1 MLAHR
6 AAGFVLGFR
15 RFLFPYAMSNDARTP
30 TQFATTLQIVST
42 VFFTFLCYLTI
53 GLPLAVLPSFVH
65 VDLAYSSVI
74 AGLAI
79 SVQYLATLLSRPYAG
94 RTADAWGPKRTVL
107 CGLVACG
114 ASGLLVALG
123 GVFSGLPWL
132 SLVALILGRLV
143 LGFGESWV
151 STGAIMWGIGQ
162 VGPSNTARVIS
173 WNGVATYGALA
184 LGAPLGVALD
194 NAYGI
199 EALGGAIALAGV
211 IGLLLARIKRATPV
225 IHGERLAFR
234 AVLGRVM
241 PFGLGL
247 ALGSIGFGA
256 ISTFITLY
264 YASHHWDN
272 AALALT
278 AFGVCFM
285 GVRLMLGSSIGR
297 FGGYRVA
304 MASFALEAFG
314 LIVLGVAPTGFTAL
328 LGAALSGAGFSLV
341 FPSLGVAAVNLVP
354 AQNRGAALG
363 AYSVFLDVAL
373 GVTGPVAGLIVGAY
387 GYAEVYLCAAIAAV
401 AAVLLTVWMSRAARV
416 REASEAADT
425 TKKTPQTA

>member
-1 MLAHR
+1 MHEAPAAH
-6 AAGFVLGFR
+6 
-15 RFLFPYAMSNDARTP
+15 TP
-30 TQFATTLQIVST
+30 GSFATTTQIVST

-114 ASGLLVALG
+114 ASGLLVALAG
-123 GVFSGLPWL
+123 FTSGLPWL
-132 SLVALILGRLV
+132 SLLMLILGRLV

-162 VGPSNTARVIS
+162 VGPNHTARVIS

-184 LGAPLGVALD
+184 LGAPLGVAMT
-194 NAYGI
+194 NAWGI
-199 EALGGAIALAGV
+199 EALGAAIVLAGV
-211 IGLLLARIKRATPV
+211 VGLLLARVKKATPV

-234 AVLGRVM
+234 AVLGRVF
-241 PFGLGL
+241 PFGMGL
-247 ALGSIGFGA
+247 ALGSIGFGS

-264 YASHHWDN
+264 YASHHWEN

-278 AFGVCFM
+278 AFGLCFM
-285 GVRLMLGSSIGR
+285 GVRLLFGSSIGK

-304 MASFALEAFG
+304 MTSFALEAFG
-314 LIVLGVAPTGFTAL
+314 LLLLGIAPTGFSAL

-373 GVTGPVAGLIVGAY
+373 GFTGPVAGLIVSHY
-387 GYAEVYLCAAIAAV
+387 GYAEVYLCAAVAAV
-401 AAVLLTVWMSRAARV
+401 AAVLLTLWMARGSSPGKPAAR
-416 REASEAADT
+416 
-425 TKKTPQTA
+425 TA

>member
-1 MLAHR
+1 
-6 AAGFVLGFR
+6 
-15 RFLFPYAMSNDARTP
+15 MSNDARTP

-123 GVFSGLPWL
+123 GVFSGVPWL

-162 VGPSNTARVIS
+162 VGSANTARVIS

-184 LGAPLGVALD
+184 LGAPLGVALN

-199 EALGGAIALAGV
+199 EVLGGAIAFAGV
-211 IGLLLARIKRATPV
+211 VGLLLARVKRATPV

-304 MASFALEAFG
+304 MVSFALEAFG

-387 GYAEVYLCAAIAAV
+387 GYAEVYLCAAVAAV

>member
-1 MLAHR
+1 
-6 AAGFVLGFR
+6 
-15 RFLFPYAMSNDARTP
+15 MSNDARTP

-114 ASGLLVALG
+114 ASGLLVALA

-162 VGPSNTARVIS
+162 VGPANTARVIS

-199 EALGGAIALAGV
+199 EALGGAIALSGV
-211 IGLLLARIKRATPV
+211 VGLLLARIKRATPV

-241 PFGLGL
+241 PFGMGL

-285 GVRLMLGSSIGR
+285 GIRLALGSSIAR

-304 MASFALEAFG
+304 MVSFALEAFG

-328 LGAALSGAGFSLV
+328 LGAALAGAGFSLV

-387 GYAEVYLCAAIAAV
+387 GYAEVYLCAAVAAI
-401 AAVLLTVWMSRAARV
+401 AAVLLTVWMSRAARA
-416 REASEAADT
+416 RAASEAQEAGEAGKAAGNA
-425 TKKTPQTA
+425 KKAPQAA

>member
-1 MLAHR
+1 
-6 AAGFVLGFR
+6 
-15 RFLFPYAMSNDARTP
+15 MSNDARTP

-123 GVFSGLPWL
+123 GVFSGVPWL

-162 VGPSNTARVIS
+162 VGPANTARVIS

-184 LGAPLGVALD
+184 LGAPLGVALN

-199 EALGGAIALAGV
+199 EVLGGAIAFAGV
-211 IGLLLARIKRATPV
+211 VGLILARVKRATPV

-304 MASFALEAFG
+304 MVSFALEAFG

-387 GYAEVYLCAAIAAV
+387 GYAEVYLCAAVAAV

-416 REASEAADT
+416 REASEAADA

>member
-1 MLAHR
+1 
-6 AAGFVLGFR
+6 
-15 RFLFPYAMSNDARTP
+15 
-30 TQFATTLQIVST
+30 
-42 VFFTFLCYLTI
+42 
-53 GLPLAVLPSFVH
+53 LPLAVLPSFVH
-65 VDLAYSSVI
+65 VDLAYSSVV

-114 ASGLLVALG
+114 ASGLLVALA
-123 GVFSGLPWL
+123 GVFSGVAWL
-132 SLVALILGRLV
+132 SLLTLILGRLV

-162 VGPSNTARVIS
+162 VGPSHTARVIS

-194 NAYGI
+194 NTYGI
-199 EALGGAIALAGV
+199 EALGGAIALSGIV
-211 IGLLLARIKRATPV
+211 GLVLARMKRATPV

-234 AVLGRVM
+234 AVLGRVL
-241 PFGLGL
+241 PFGMGL

-264 YASHHWDN
+264 YASHHWNN

-278 AFGVCFM
+278 AFGLCFM
-285 GVRLMLGSSIGR
+285 GVRLLLGSSIGR

-304 MASFALEAFG
+304 MVSFALEAFG
-314 LIVLGVAPTGFTAL
+314 LIVLGIAPTAFTAL
-328 LGAALSGAGFSLV
+328 LGAALAGAGFSLV

-387 GYAEVYLCAAIAAV
+387 GYAEVY
-401 AAVLLTVWMSRAARV
+401 
-416 REASEAADT
+416 
-425 TKKTPQTA
+425 

>member
-1 MLAHR
+1 
-6 AAGFVLGFR
+6 
-15 RFLFPYAMSNDARTP
+15 MSNDARTP

-114 ASGLLVALG
+114 ASGLLVALA

-162 VGPSNTARVIS
+162 VGPANTARVIS

-199 EALGGAIALAGV
+199 EALGGAIALSGV
-211 IGLLLARIKRATPV
+211 VGLLLARIKRATPV

-241 PFGLGL
+241 PFGMGL

-285 GVRLMLGSSIGR
+285 GVRLALGSSIAR

-304 MASFALEAFG
+304 MVSFALEAFG

-328 LGAALSGAGFSLV
+328 LGAALAGAGFSLV

-387 GYAEVYLCAAIAAV
+387 GYAEVYLCAAVAAI
-401 AAVLLTVWMSRAARV
+401 AAVLLTVWMSRAARA
-416 REASEAADT
+416 RAASEAQEVGEAGKAAGSA
-425 TKKTPQTA
+425 KKTPQAA

>member
-1 MLAHR
+1 
-6 AAGFVLGFR
+6 
-15 RFLFPYAMSNDARTP
+15 MSNDARTP

-416 REASEAADT
+416 REASEAADS

>member
-1 MLAHR
+1 
-6 AAGFVLGFR
+6 
-15 RFLFPYAMSNDARTP
+15 MSNDARTP

>member
-1 MLAHR
+1 
-6 AAGFVLGFR
+6 
-15 RFLFPYAMSNDARTP
+15 MSNDTCLKMSPAAP
-30 TQFATTLQIVST
+30 AAGHAATTFQIVST

-107 CGLVACG
+107 CGLVSCG
-114 ASGLLVALG
+114 ASGLLVAAAG
-123 GVFSGLPWL
+123 TAASLPWL
-132 SLVALILGRLV
+132 SLTLLV
-143 LGFGESWV
+143 GSRFALGFGESWV

-162 VGPSNTARVIS
+162 VGPSHTARVIS
-173 WNGVATYGALA
+173 WNGIATYGALA
-184 LGAPLGVALD
+184 LGAPLGVAL
-194 NAYGI
+194 NSGFGL
-199 EALGGAIALAGV
+199 EALGAAIAAAGV
-211 IGLLLARIKRATPV
+211 AGLLLARTKRPTPV
-225 IHGERLAFR
+225 VHGERLAFS

-247 ALGSIGFGA
+247 ALGSIGFGS

-264 YASHHWDN
+264 YASHQWQN

-278 AFGVCFM
+278 AFGLCFM
-285 GVRLMLGSSIGR
+285 GVRLAFGSSIGR

-304 MASFALEAFG
+304 VVSFAVEALG
-314 LIVLGVAPTGFTAL
+314 LTLLWLAPSALSAL
-328 LGAALSGAGFSLV
+328 LAAALAGAGFSLV

-373 GVTGPVAGLIVGAY
+373 GVTGPVAGLIVSHF
-387 GYAEVYLCAAIAAV
+387 GYAEVYLCAAGAALAAV
-401 AAVLLTVWMSRAARV
+401 VLTLWMARRA
-416 REASEAADT
+416 
-425 TKKTPQTA
+425 

>member
-1 MLAHR
+1 
-6 AAGFVLGFR
+6 
-15 RFLFPYAMSNDARTP
+15 MSNDARTP

-123 GVFSGLPWL
+123 GVFSGVPWL

-162 VGPSNTARVIS
+162 VGPANTARVIS

-199 EALGGAIALAGV
+199 EALGGAIALSGV
-211 IGLLLARIKRATPV
+211 VGLLLARIKRATPV

-241 PFGLGL
+241 PYGMGL

-285 GVRLMLGSSIGR
+285 GVRLALGSSIAR

-304 MASFALEAFG
+304 MVSFALEAFG

-328 LGAALSGAGFSLV
+328 LGAALAGAGFSLV

-387 GYAEVYLCAAIAAV
+387 GYAEVYLCAAVAAI
-401 AAVLLTVWMSRAARV
+401 AAVLLTVWMSRAARA
-416 REASEAADT
+416 RAASEAQEASEAGKAANSA
-425 TKKTPQTA
+425 KKTPQAA

>member
-1 MLAHR
+1 M
-6 AAGFVLGFR
+6 
-15 RFLFPYAMSNDARTP
+15 PNDTRPANG
-30 TQFATTLQIVST
+30 QFATTLQIVST

-114 ASGLLVALG
+114 ASGLLVSLG
-123 GVFSGLPWL
+123 GLVSGVPWL
-132 SLVALILGRLV
+132 SLVTLILGRLV

-162 VGPSNTARVIS
+162 VGPSHTARVIS

-211 IGLLLARIKRATPV
+211 VGVALARLKRATPV
-225 IHGERLAFR
+225 IHGDRLAFR
-234 AVLGRVM
+234 AVLGRVV
-241 PFGLGL
+241 PFGMGL

-264 YASHHWDN
+264 YASHHWDH

-278 AFGVCFM
+278 AFGLCFM
-285 GVRLMLGSSIGR
+285 GVRLLFGNSIGR

-304 MASFALEAFG
+304 MTSFALEAFG
-314 LIVLGVAPTGFTAL
+314 LVVLGIAPTGFTAL
-328 LGAALSGAGFSLV
+328 LGAALAGAGFSLV
-341 FPSLGVAAVNLVP
+341 FPSLGVAAVNRVP

-387 GYAEVYLCAAIAAV
+387 GYAQVYLCAAIAAI
-401 AAVLLTVWMSRAARV
+401 AAVLLTLWMSRNVAAN
-416 REASEAADT
+416 EAHDAEPAGGHRPARTATSSAASS
-425 TKKTPQTA
+425 